1 MAQLCQL
8 LSINT
13 RLVLVQSK
21 SSTFWLVSK
30 EIQAESVP
38 HAKIST
44 DGEKN
49 SSSMLPTLTS
59 GETLCRD
66 NRRLIGTPLIVIA
79 RQSQKNR
86 D

>member
-1 MAQLCQL
+1 MAHLYQL

-49 SSSMLPTLTS
+49 SSSMLPTLPS
-59 GETLCRD
+59 FPIFSYVSEVLDD
-66 NRRLIGTPLIVIA
+66 NM
-79 RQSQKNR
+79 KYKCNC
-86 D
+86 